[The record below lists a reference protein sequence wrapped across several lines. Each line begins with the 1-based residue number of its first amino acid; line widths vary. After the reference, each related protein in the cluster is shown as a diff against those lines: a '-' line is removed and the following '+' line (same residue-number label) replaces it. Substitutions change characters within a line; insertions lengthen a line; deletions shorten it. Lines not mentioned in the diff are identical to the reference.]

1 MYVITPSSVLLMA
14 RLYTKRFISL
24 VFVVHRKRY
33 KEQMKTFLSRLVYGE
48 QIIESERKNNLNI
61 NRIPFCNSRETVAL
75 MR

>member
-24 VFVVHRKRY
+24 VFVVLRKRY
-33 KEQMKTFLSRLVYGE
+33 KEQMKTLLSRLVDGD

-61 NRIPFCNSRETVAL
+61 KDSVLQFS
-75 MR
+75 